1 MTVGEASES
10 PEVGGP
16 PEPLHSPLLTPGPLP
31 RQAGGKVARWAPESG
46 CWAGVPTSRILA
58 E

>member
-46 CWAGVPTSRILA
+46 CWA
-58 E
+58 